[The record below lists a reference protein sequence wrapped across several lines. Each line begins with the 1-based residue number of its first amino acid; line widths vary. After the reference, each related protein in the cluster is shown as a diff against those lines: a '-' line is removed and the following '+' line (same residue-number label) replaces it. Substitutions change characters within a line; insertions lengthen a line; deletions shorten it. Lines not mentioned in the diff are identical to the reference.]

1 MRNDDRI
8 VIIWV
13 SIIVLLLFIAVGF
26 MIGAKYSTNETTYF
40 VCQNVMSIAYVILG
54 LTVITPLC
62 KKLSIVSILM
72 VAGNG
77 VLSIGQLHFLPYR
90 TYHRLLIVILTLC
103 ILYLAFCLL
112 RFFISRKQYGRGEK
126 SRLLNGIIP
135 IAYVVGSV
143 LVKGFGLFKLI
154 ETEYDVPLVLVGISL
169 GISVAAVILGASIIQ
184 DRRNRKEY
192 AGKLCAIFFGVFF
205 AVFAIPL
212 LSMEYANYAF
222 DTTMAEK
229 KECIVVDTYTSHNY
243 KSGTGY
249 RFVLSVDGQK
259 VHFDV
264 DRVVYSR
271 YQKGDTIYLYQYG
284 GAFGYPYYEYRLDS
298 IYCYDE
304 E

>member
-1 MRNDDRI
+1 M
-8 VIIWV
+8 
-13 SIIVLLLFIAVGF
+13 
-26 MIGAKYSTNETTYF
+26 
-40 VCQNVMSIAYVILG
+40 
-54 LTVITPLC
+54 
-62 KKLSIVSILM
+62 
-72 VAGNG
+72 
-77 VLSIGQLHFLPYR
+77 
-90 TYHRLLIVILTLC
+90 LIVILTLC

-229 KECIVVDTYTSHNY
+229 TECIVVDTYTSHNY

-271 YQKGDTIYLYQYG
+271 YQKGDTIYIYQYG

>member
-1 MRNDDRI
+1 MRKDDRI
-8 VIIWV
+8 VTIWV
-13 SIIVLLLFIAVGF
+13 SAIVLLLFLAVGF
-26 MIGAKYSTNETTYF
+26 MIGAKYCTNESAYF
-40 VCQNVMSIAYVILG
+40 VCQNIMSIAYVILG
-54 LTVITPLC
+54 ISVIIPLF
-62 KKLSIVSILM
+62 KKLSMVSVLLII
-72 VAGNG
+72 GNG

-90 TYHRLLIVILTLC
+90 TYHRLLIVVLTLS

-126 SRLLNGIIP
+126 TRLLNGIIP
-135 IAYVVGSV
+135 IAYVGGSV

-169 GISVAAVILGASIIQ
+169 GVSVVAVILGGIFINE
-184 DRRNRKEY
+184 RRNKKEY
-192 AGKLCAIFFGVFF
+192 VGKLCAIFLGVFF
-205 AVFAIPL
+205 TVFAIPL
-212 LSMEYANYAF
+212 LFMEYANYSF
-222 DTTMAEK
+222 DTTVAEK
-229 KECIVVDTYTSHNY
+229 TECIVVDTDTSHNY

-249 RFVLSVDGQK
+249 RLVLSVDGQK
-259 VHFDV
+259 VRFDV

-271 YQKGDTIYLYQYG
+271 YQKGDTIYLYRYG

>member
-1 MRNDDRI
+1 MRKDDRI

-13 SIIVLLLFIAVGF
+13 SIIILLLFVVVGF

-40 VCQNVMSIAYVILG
+40 VCQNIMSIAYVILG
-54 LTVITPLC
+54 LAVIAPLF
-62 KKLSIVSILM
+62 KKLSAVSILL

-90 TYHRLLIVILTLC
+90 TYHRLLIVILVLC
-103 ILYLAFCLL
+103 ILNLAFCLL
-112 RFFISRKQYGRGEK
+112 RFFASRKQYGKGERI
-126 SRLLNGIIP
+126 RLLNGIVP
-135 IAYVVGSV
+135 IAYIGGSV

-205 AVFAIPL
+205 VVFAIPL

-222 DTTMAEK
+222 DTSLAEK
-229 KECIVVDTYTSHNY
+229 KECVVVDTYTSSNY

-259 VHFDV
+259 LHFDV

-271 YQKGDTIYLYQYG
+271 FQKGDTIFLYQHD
-284 GAFGYPYYEYRLDS
+284 GAFGYPYYEYQLDS
-298 IYCYDE
+298 IYRYDE